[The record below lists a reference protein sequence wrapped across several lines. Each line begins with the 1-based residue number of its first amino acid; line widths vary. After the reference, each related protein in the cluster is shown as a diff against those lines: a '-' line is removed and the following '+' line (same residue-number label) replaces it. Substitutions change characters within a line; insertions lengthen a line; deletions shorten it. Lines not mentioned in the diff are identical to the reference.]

1 MSTIKKVHAREILD
15 SRGNPTVE
23 VDITLSSGVVARAA
37 VPSGASTGAFEAYE
51 LRDNGDRYMGKG
63 VQKAV
68 QNVNTKI
75 GPQIIGQSIL
85 EGRKIDQLMIQL
97 DSTPEKK
104 NLGANAILGVSLTC
118 ARAAAMDQGVSLFK
132 YLAGSKK
139 MKLPIPLMNVIN
151 GGAHANNSLD
161 VQEFMI
167 VPVLGSFSES
177 LRAGSEIFNTL
188 KKIIDQKGMSTAV
201 GDEGGFAPSLGSNK
215 EAMEFLLWAIEKSG
229 YKPGVNVFLAL
240 DVAATELYKNG
251 QYKWENKSI
260 SAEELISIYSSW
272 SKNFPLV
279 SIEDA
284 CAEEDWAGWKKATE
298 ALGSK
303 VKLVGDDLFVT
314 NPKRLKQGIET
325 QTANALLVKPNQ
337 IGTLSE
343 TQDAVSMAQAAK
355 YITIMSHRSGE
366 TEDAIIADLAVGLAC
381 EEIKTGSLCRGERT
395 SKYNQLLRIEEELG
409 SEATYRALP
418 T

>member
-1 MSTIKKVHAREILD
+1 
-15 SRGNPTVE
+15 
-23 VDITLSSGVVARAA
+23 
-37 VPSGASTGAFEAYE
+37 
-51 LRDNGDRYMGKG
+51 
-63 VQKAV
+63 
-68 QNVNTKI
+68 
-75 GPQIIGQSIL
+75 
-85 EGRKIDQLMIQL
+85 
-97 DSTPEKK
+97 
-104 NLGANAILGVSLTC
+104 
-118 ARAAAMDQGVSLFK
+118 
-132 YLAGSKK
+132 
-139 MKLPIPLMNVIN
+139 
-151 GGAHANNSLD
+151 
-161 VQEFMI
+161 
-167 VPVLGSFSES
+167 
-177 LRAGSEIFNTL
+177 
-188 KKIIDQKGMSTAV
+188 
-201 GDEGGFAPSLGSNK
+201 
-215 EAMEFLLWAIEKSG
+215 MEFLLWAIEKSG

>member
-201 GDEGGFAPSLGSNK
+201 GDEGGFAPSLEVIKRPWSFCFG
-215 EAMEFLLWAIEKSG
+215 LL
-229 YKPGVNVFLAL
+229 
-240 DVAATELYKNG
+240 KN
-251 QYKWENKSI
+251 QDI
-260 SAEELISIYSSW
+260 
-272 SKNFPLV
+272 
-279 SIEDA
+279 
-284 CAEEDWAGWKKATE
+284 
-298 ALGSK
+298 
-303 VKLVGDDLFVT
+303 
-314 NPKRLKQGIET
+314 NPE
-325 QTANALLVKPNQ
+325 
-337 IGTLSE
+337 
-343 TQDAVSMAQAAK
+343 
-355 YITIMSHRSGE
+355 
-366 TEDAIIADLAVGLAC
+366 
-381 EEIKTGSLCRGERT
+381 
-395 SKYNQLLRIEEELG
+395 
-409 SEATYRALP
+409 
-418 T
+418 